1 MVDQQKKNIK
11 KISVDT
17 NWINLLRKTSA
28 ICFVRTDWFKKYFF
42 YLFFFSSLFF
52 YCDSKTM
59 SSPSSNITHEE
70 KSRSRSPSPHN
81 ATNGKKTVIETRR
94 AEQNRAAQRAFR
106 QRKELYVKELET
118 KVNAMADWPAR
129 MEQLERENEQ
139 LKRKLKA
146 IEEEEISRRKSIK
159 LEYASS
165 TSSNSYNQRQKYTS
179 SSSQPQP
186 HQETNKV
193 VVDEKTKSLDNLVT
207 ILKTRN
213 SSRPPIPTYLPN

>member
-1 MVDQQKKNIK
+1 
-11 KISVDT
+11 
-17 NWINLLRKTSA
+17 
-28 ICFVRTDWFKKYFF
+28 VRTDWFKKYF
-42 YLFFFSSLFF
+42 LFLSLSLSSFFSFR
-52 YCDSKTM
+52 YYIM
-59 SSPSSNITHEE
+59 SSPSSNTAQEA
-70 KSRSRSPSPHN
+70 KSRSRSPSPSPAPAPSH
-81 ATNGKKTVIETRR
+81 TNGKKTVIETRR

-106 QRKELYVKELET
+106 QRKELYVKELEA

-146 IEEEEISRRKSIK
+146 MEEEEISKRKSIK
-159 LEYASS
+159 LDYG
-165 TSSNSYNQRQKYTS
+165 YQQQQKYTS
-179 SSSQPQP
+179 PPPPPSQQG
-186 HQETNKV
+186 TNKP